1 MRADQPRSAGQRPAP
16 VRTAGGVPWQ
26 LLLPV
31 LSGDGGE
38 PGADAAVGPTAFG
51 ASGLW
56 QPQAHGAVAPGRP
69 LDQSQAGRAAA
80 AGHGD
85 RGYLRQTK
93 VEPAGVGT
101 SDLPVSVEGFGGHGA
116 RSGLV
121 FG

>member
-1 MRADQPRSAGQRPAP
+1 MRPDQPGSAGQRPAP

-38 PGADAAVGPTAFG
+38 PGADAAVGRTAFG

-56 QPQAHGAVAPGRP
+56 QSQAHGAVAPGRP

-80 AGHGD
+80 AGHGE
-85 RGYLRQTK
+85 RRNISQTE
-93 VEPAGVGT
+93 VEPAGVGKRNV
-101 SDLPVSVEGFGGHGA
+101 PIYI
-116 RSGLV
+116 
-121 FG
+121 